1 MGIRAL
7 NTASMV
13 LGLLF
18 MVVSVRL
25 LLHHQYEFFS
35 RARGGGVWISSFF
48 PFLFGLWF
56 FVFGLIGFV
65 RGKRGKRGINHS

>member
-7 NTASMV
+7 NIASMV

-25 LLHHQYEFFS
+25 LLRHQYEFFG

-48 PFLFGLWF
+48 PLIFGLWF
-56 FVFGLIGFV
+56 FVYGLIGLLRGR
-65 RGKRGKRGINHS
+65 RGKWSD